1 MVGAPPPVLVSRRSR
16 RRRLTHRVPRGAARF
31 LFAAINWFGMPDH
44 GEATKVRRSAAQ
56 KQGAPDPIHSAPTAS
71 LPQFIPP
78 QLAMLVDKP
87 PAGDRWVHEIKHDG
101 YRTAAR
107 IEAGQAR
114 MLTRNGLDWT
124 TRFGPIVNALA
135 ELRVKTAYL
144 DGEIV
149 VVRRDGVSSFAD
161 LQEALSLGQ
170 APRLCYYAF
179 RSPAFGWPR
188 PDRPAA
194 PTAKA
199 GARIPDG
206 GACCG
211 ACALFGARHR
221 AGA

>member
-56 KQGAPDPIHSAPTAS
+56 KQGAPDPIRSAPTAS

-107 IEAGQAR
+107 IEAGQVQ
-114 MLTRNGLDWT
+114 MLTRKGLDWT
-124 TRFGPIVNALA
+124 AHFEPNRNGYLFFSGTVGTGFR
-135 ELRVKTAYL
+135 LRVGTQPE
-144 DGEIV
+144 G
-149 VVRRDGVSSFAD
+149 
-161 LQEALSLGQ
+161 
-170 APRLCYYAF
+170 
-179 RSPAFGWPR
+179 
-188 PDRPAA
+188 PAA
-194 PTAKA
+194 QAQSQRRRSFGEFFA
-199 GARIPDG
+199 GVMEGAADRLADVMNGGLRRVGGVVDSVGCCISGIVDSAAHIG
-206 GACCG
+206 GA
-211 ACALFGARHR
+211 AR
-221 AGA
+221 G